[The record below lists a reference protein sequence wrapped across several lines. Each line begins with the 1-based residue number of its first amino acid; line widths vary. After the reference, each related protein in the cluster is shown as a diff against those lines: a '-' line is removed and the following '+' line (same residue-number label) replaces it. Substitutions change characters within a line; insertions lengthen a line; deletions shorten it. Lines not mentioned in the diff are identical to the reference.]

1 MSGYMEKKRVRK
13 LKVVR
18 VKELL
23 FSAPVCEIA
32 ADDPRTEKIR
42 FKSVVSITLAF
53 PVEAFAPDQ

>member
-1 MSGYMEKKRVRK
+1 MEKKRVRK